1 MPYEFRSESFRAES
15 SDPTPLENVLR
26 QRFPEASWNTIRRL
40 IGSGKVRVGSVVTT
54 ETRQLVQPGAD
65 VQIHMTAPRTR
76 PGFSLA
82 SEYVLFCDPQLIVVK
97 KPPGISSIDHEDEPT
112 SLASELRTWLSRH
125 EKRNCP
131 PLEIVHRLDKV
142 TSGVM
147 MYART
152 RQAQLELKEQFRA
165 HTTGREYVAVAHG
178 RVHDGTTSFRLVRNR
193 GDGLRGVTQD
203 PNLGTHSVTH
213 FVASEVLARCTV
225 VRCRL
230 ETGRTHQI
238 RIHLAQ
244 TGHPVVGDT
253 LYGRDHAG
261 PAIESPRTLLHA
273 AYLSF
278 THPRDR
284 RRLEFNDP
292 IPEDFQAVIQ
302 RERRLVSKAPPRA
315 R

>member
-1 MPYEFRSESFRAES
+1 MAYEFRSESFRAES
-15 SDPTPLENVLR
+15 SDPMPLENVLR
-26 QRFPEASWNTIRRL
+26 QRFREASWNAIRRL

-54 ETRQLVQPGAD
+54 ETRQLVPPGAD
-65 VQIHMTAPRTR
+65 VHIHMTAPRTR
-76 PGFSLA
+76 PGFSVA

-152 RQAQLELKEQFRA
+152 KQAQLDLKEQFRA

-213 FVASEVLARCTV
+213 FLASEVLARCTV

-273 AYLSF
+273 ESLSF

-302 RERRLVSKAPPRA
+302 RERGLVSKPPPRV

>member
-1 MPYEFRSESFRAES
+1 MAYEFRSESFRAES
-15 SDPTPLENVLR
+15 SAPTPLENVLR
-26 QRFPEASWNTIRRL
+26 QRFTEASWNEIRRL
-40 IGSGKVRVGSVVTT
+40 ISSGKVRVGSVVTT
-54 ETRQLVQPGAD
+54 ETRALVAPGAD

-76 PGFSLA
+76 PGFSVA

-97 KPPGISSIDHEDEPT
+97 KPAGISSIDHEDEPT

-152 RQAQLELKEQFRA
+152 RQAQLDLKEQFRA

-178 RVHDGTTSFRLVRNR
+178 RVHDGTTSYRLVRNR

-213 FVASEVLARCTV
+213 FVVSEVLARCTV

-261 PAIESPRTLLHA
+261 PPIESPRTLLHA
-273 AYLSF
+273 AFLSF

-284 RRLEFNDP
+284 RRLEFQDP
-292 IPEDFQAVIQ
+292 VPVDFQAVID
-302 RERRLVSKAPPRA
+302 RERAASSKAPPRA